1 MRVVLDTN
9 VLASAM
15 LTGGGA
21 PDEVVQSI
29 LRGDLHLLID
39 SRIMAEY
46 DEVTSRLCFG
56 LDAKERRMLLDVL
69 DTIAEPVIARL
80 HHLSLPDP
88 DDIPFVE
95 VAISGHADA
104 LVTGKSGIWVP
115 CVRGVGADASAIMDY
130 LRGLSTIIPS
140 GAILPARTDAPPAQ
154 RSTGQ
159 GGCSRSVP
167 RSAAPGSRAQAAWP
181 RMRSRYPRRPSPGS
195 A

>member
-9 VLASAM
+9 VLVSAM

-104 LVTGKSGIWVP
+104 LVTGNIRHLGAVRA
-115 CVRGVGADASAIMDY
+115 RGVVVRTPRQVMDY
-130 LRGLSTIIPS
+130 LR
-140 GAILPARTDAPPAQ
+140 
-154 RSTGQ
+154 
-159 GGCSRSVP
+159 
-167 RSAAPGSRAQAAWP
+167 
-181 RMRSRYPRRPSPGS
+181 RP
-195 A
+195 